1 MSSSVRSSLLLT
13 LVSFALL
20 AQGQM
25 CSQKA
30 GPAVE
35 MQIRLSFDDRSAFQG
50 DSINTGSVNVQNDAS
65 HRTGSASAETQN
77 AGANMQIRVQL
88 QDAFGSS
95 ALQEN
100 SPGSDG
106 RVTFRVCSKVNYRV
120 RVFGPDIDEA
130 LVEGVDPG
138 RTDRIMNIMLHHKR
152 STVQPNASTAMVS
165 ARRLQV
171 PPKAQKELDHGN
183 NALADG
189 RLKDAQKNFEKAIE
203 LYPEFDQAY
212 NNLGVVLMQTG
223 DGKGGEAAFSKA
235 IEINDHFARAY
246 VNLAKIRLSEKKYP
260 AAEELLRK
268 ATTADPLNVQA
279 LFLAEEAA
287 FFQGKGDQVIAD
299 ARKIHTLDHE
309 KFALCHFMAARALEG
324 QSFHDQALEEYRL
337 FLKEAPTDPNAQTAQ
352 REVKQIQK
360 NREAH

>member
-1 MSSSVRSSLLLT
+1 MT
-13 LVSFALL
+13 GH
-20 AQGQM
+20 AQF

-50 DSINTGSVNVQNDAS
+50 ESVNSGSVNVQNDAA
-65 HRTGSASAETQN
+65 HRTGSASAEARN
-77 AGANMQIRVQL
+77 AGADMQIRVQL

-95 ALQEN
+95 TLQES
-100 SPGSDG
+100 SPSSDG

-165 ARRLQV
+165 AKRLQI

-183 NALADG
+183 DALADG
-189 RLKDAQKNFEKAIE
+189 RLKDAQKRFEKAIE
-203 LYPEFDQAY
+203 IYPEFDQAY

-223 DGKGGEAAFSKA
+223 DSKGGEAAFAKA

-246 VNLAKIRLSEKKYP
+246 VNLAKIRLSERKYP
-260 AAEELLRK
+260 AAEDLLRK
-268 ATTADPLNVQA
+268 ATSADPLNAQA

-299 ARKIHTLDHE
+299 AHKIHTLDHE

-324 QSFHDQALEEYRL
+324 KGLHDQALDEYHL
-337 FLKEAPTDPNAQTAQ
+337 FLKEAPSDPNVQTAQ
-352 REVKQIQK
+352 REMKQIQR
-360 NREAH
+360 NRDSH